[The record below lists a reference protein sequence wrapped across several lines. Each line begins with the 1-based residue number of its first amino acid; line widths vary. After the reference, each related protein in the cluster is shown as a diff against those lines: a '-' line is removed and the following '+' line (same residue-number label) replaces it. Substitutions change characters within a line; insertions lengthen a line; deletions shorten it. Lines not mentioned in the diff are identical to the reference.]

1 MSEDNKLALGQ
12 TFTRQE
18 LSSIFGGAL
27 YSGIVPSKTTLNVLL
42 YSDASKGEANG
53 YFDSIE
59 FEDEHGPLVHYT
71 GEGQTGP
78 QEMTKG
84 NKAILNHVK
93 DGRALHLFWAVG
105 KVKGSDTRLHQYVG
119 QFEIDP
125 VKPYFTRTSPDKDGN
140 NRPVIVFRLRAVGSI
155 KKPSV
160 DYMTVRIQTTYTEVH
175 DEPVHE
181 LQDLATSRLI
191 ETERN
196 SGTTFVRNPS
206 AEAVF
211 ERREGALVDRFKAFL
226 ESHNHEAK
234 RWLVSP
240 AGTRSGFQTDIFDV
254 TDHVLYEAKGQAD
267 RNSIRM
273 AIGQLLDYQRS
284 IEPRPTLAVLLPGAP
299 LEDLQRLLEEVGIGL
314 VYEQGAEFIGWP
326 VNPT

>member
-1 MSEDNKLALGQ
+1 MTEDNKLAPGQ
-12 TFTRQE
+12 TFTRIE
-18 LSSIFGGAL
+18 LSKIFGGAL
-27 YSGIVPSKTTLNVLL
+27 YSGIVPSNTTPNVLL

-53 YFDSIE
+53 YFDSFAIE
-59 FEDEHGPLVHYT
+59 DDHGPLFHYT
-71 GEGQTGP
+71 GEGRTGP
-78 QEMTKG
+78 QKMTNG

-105 KVKGSDTRLHQYVG
+105 KLKGSDTRLHQYVG

-140 NRPVIVFRLRAVGSI
+140 SRTVIVFRLRAVNSI
-155 KKPSV
+155 KKPSI
-160 DYMTVRIQTTYTEVH
+160 DYMTVPVQATYTEVH

-181 LQDLATSRLI
+181 IQDPATSRLI

-196 SGTTFVRNPS
+196 SGITFVRNPS

-226 ESHNHEAK
+226 ESQSHEAK

-240 AGTRSGFQTDIFDV
+240 AGIRSGFQTDIFDV

-284 IEPRPTLAVLLPGAP
+284 IEPRPTLAVLLPEAP
-299 LEDLQRLLEEVGIGL
+299 LEDLQQLLKEVGIGL
-314 VYEQGAEFIGWP
+314 VYEQGAAFIGWP
-326 VNPT
+326 ASLT